1 MACMQLYIYESPEI
15 QILEINTE
23 GILCG
28 SNEIVDENEGYWE

>member
-1 MACMQLYIYESPEI
+1 MQLYIYESPEI

-28 SNEIVDENEGYWE
+28 SNEIVNENEGYWE

>member
-28 SNEIVDENEGYWE
+28 SNEIVNENEGYWE

>member
-1 MACMQLYIYESPEI
+1 MQLYIYESPEI